1 METDR
6 GYNPTYDDPLPPM
19 RHLLTRRPGDD
30 RQIEDRRR
38 LMNESQASFVR
49 RIKGVL
55 RELWLGME
63 NTPEK
68 MWPPIYV
75 MRLELQ
81 KQFEQWQG
89 KIGRA
94 HV

>member
-1 METDR
+1 METDQ
-6 GYNPTYDDPLPPM
+6 GYDPIYDNPLPPM
-19 RHLLTRRPGDD
+19 HHLLTRRPGDD

-38 LMNESQASFVR
+38 LMNKSQATFER
-49 RIKGVL
+49 RIEGVL
-55 RELWLGME
+55 REMWPRME

-81 KQFEQWQG
+81 RQFEQ
-89 KIGRA
+89 
-94 HV
+94 